1 MQPKEGRIIRAHR
14 PLFGPF
20 LGQLCATCG
29 GLYHVAFPTL
39 PRLSSSSSL
48 PSEDAGWLTWRQSRP
63 EVPVRRCPKQIST
76 FTFAELAREVWRRSL
91 SLSRA
96 CRMHPLLFFLV
107 AHKAASTISSGPAGQ
122 PSSLSGADAI
132 DQTAGAPFPPFVIPV
147 VPAQGHGN
155 TRCSLQLPSS
165 NPAPIGG
172 GISTTRLS
180 SPSHPRF
187 RERLP
192 RI

>member
-1 MQPKEGRIIRAHR
+1 VRTAPCLARFWGS
-14 PLFGPF
+14 F
-20 LGQLCATCG
+20 
-29 GLYHVAFPTL
+29 
-39 PRLSSSSSL
+39 
-48 PSEDAGWLTWRQSRP
+48 
-63 EVPVRRCPKQIST
+63 VRRVAGFTTWPSPLCPGFLLPLAFLQRMQVGSRGGNPAQKYRYVVARNKSST
-76 FTFAELAREVWRRSL
+76 FTFAELAREVRRRSL

-132 DQTAGAPFPPFVIPV
+132 DQTARAPFPPFVIPV